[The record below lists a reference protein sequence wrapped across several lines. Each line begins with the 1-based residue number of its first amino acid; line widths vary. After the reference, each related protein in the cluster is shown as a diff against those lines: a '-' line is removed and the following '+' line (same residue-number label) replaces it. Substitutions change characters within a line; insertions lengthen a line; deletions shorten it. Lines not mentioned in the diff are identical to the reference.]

1 MNRIP
6 LYRQREP
13 WMTGIAA
20 VMGLAVIGAL
30 LAWLWRPSKL
40 VQAVPAPL
48 EASAPVAAAP
58 EDAQAAPAQA
68 RRAVAV
74 SGRWSRLSA
83 GDQAILAPLKDDWS
97 ELSVDQRLKWLEL
110 SMRFPSMA
118 VDEQQRV
125 QDRMAQWA
133 RMTTAE
139 RGAARLNFQEIRQ
152 LTAKERLEQW
162 EAYQELGPSERKEL
176 AIKAKAAAQTPAV
189 PKRSDSP
196 APVPKSSGAMAEALA
211 GAVPRPVSGTLVQA
225 PIGATTRLVTQLPSA
240 PVAGTV
246 SGPRLAVSAGAVD
259 PVTLLPQA
267 RSSRPSTSSDPGA
280 GAAEEAAPSS
290 APAAPAAADP
300 GASIP
305 GSGATAP
312 ATGGTP

>member
-152 LTAKERLEQW
+152 FTAKERLEQW

-176 AIKAKAAAQTPAV
+176 AIKAKAATQTPAV

-196 APVPKSSGAMAEALA
+196 APVPKSSGAMADALA

>member
-6 LYRQREP
+6 LHRQREP
-13 WMTGIAA
+13 WMTAIAA
-20 VMGLAVIGAL
+20 VLGLALIAVM

-40 VQAVPAPL
+40 VQAVPGPL

-58 EDAQAAPAQA
+58 EDALAAPAQA
-68 RRAVAV
+68 RRALAV

-83 GDQAILAPLKDDWS
+83 GDQAILAPLKDDWA

-125 QDRMAQWA
+125 QDRMMQWA

-152 LTAKERLEQW
+152 FTAKERLEQW
-162 EAYQELGPSERKEL
+162 EAYQELAPQERKEL
-176 AIKAKAAAQTPAV
+176 AIRAQAAVQSPAV
-189 PKRSDSP
+189 PKRSDSSG
-196 APVPKSSGAMAEALA
+196 PVPKSSSALAETVA

-225 PIGATTRLVTQLPSA
+225 PIGATTRLVTQLPQPSTSA
-240 PVAGTV
+240 G
-246 SGPRLAVSAGAVD
+246 SGPRLAVGAGAVD

-267 RSSRPSTSSDPGA
+267 RAARPSPSSEPAASAADEAVPAAALPASDPG
-280 GAAEEAAPSS
+280 SMV
-290 APAAPAAADP
+290 
-300 GASIP
+300 P
-305 GSGATAP
+305 GSGP
-312 ATGGTP
+312 AVPSVPAAGGTP

>member
-74 SGRWSRLSA
+74 SGRWTRLSA

-152 LTAKERLEQW
+152 VA
-162 EAYQELGPSERKEL
+162 
-176 AIKAKAAAQTPAV
+176 
-189 PKRSDSP
+189 
-196 APVPKSSGAMAEALA
+196 ALA

>member
-48 EASAPVAAAP
+48 EATAPVAAAP

-133 RMTTAE
+133 RMTTASPSCS
-139 RGAARLNFQEIRQ
+139 GWKPCPSTTSVVKPLARVI
-152 LTAKERLEQW
+152 
-162 EAYQELGPSERKEL
+162 
-176 AIKAKAAAQTPAV
+176 
-189 PKRSDSP
+189 
-196 APVPKSSGAMAEALA
+196 
-211 GAVPRPVSGTLVQA
+211 
-225 PIGATTRLVTQLPSA
+225 
-240 PVAGTV
+240 
-246 SGPRLAVSAGAVD
+246 
-259 PVTLLPQA
+259 
-267 RSSRPSTSSDPGA
+267 SSRKR
-280 GAAEEAAPSS
+280 AAPSS
-290 APAAPAAADP
+290 TSGLCDRACGEMGVTTMACSAGARIGPPAA
-300 GASIP
+300 SE
-305 GSGATAP
+305 
-312 ATGGTP
+312 

>member
-152 LTAKERLEQW
+152 FTAKERLEQW

-196 APVPKSSGAMAEALA
+196 VPVPKSSGAMAEALA